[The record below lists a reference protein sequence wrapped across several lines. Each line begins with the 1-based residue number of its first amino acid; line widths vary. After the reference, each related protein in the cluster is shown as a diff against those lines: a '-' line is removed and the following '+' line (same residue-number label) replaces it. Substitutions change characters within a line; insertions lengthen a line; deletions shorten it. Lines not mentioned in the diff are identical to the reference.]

1 MRHCTE
7 QSWSNLGTK
16 TAISPDADH
25 RPAFFNR
32 LHHYPRSVI
41 TSALRGCSDQ
51 RDRQASHERS
61 SLLKNAPVVERMP
74 VLLLTRCAEGLAD
87 HDGP

>member
-1 MRHCTE
+1 MD
-7 QSWSNLGTK
+7 L
-16 TAISPDADH
+16 TASQIG
-25 RPAFFNR
+25 F
-32 LHHYPRSVI
+32 
-41 TSALRGCSDQ
+41 
-51 RDRQASHERS
+51 